1 MGAMGAT
8 GAMGAMG
15 AAAATGATSALKRA
29 LRAVGSPKRAA
40 SHSWFFKTGPG
51 EYGEGDKFLGVTVP
65 EIRRLARQYDGIP
78 LGAAAVLLKSAW
90 HEERMLALLILVRQ
104 YARAGDKQRAA
115 IHRTYLRHTRWINN
129 WDLVD
134 CSAAQLVGAHL
145 ENDGLATL
153 TRLAKS
159 RSVWERRIAII
170 ATYHPIRQREF
181 TQTLAIAA
189 LLRDDGHDLIHKAV
203 GWMLREVGNRDR
215 SVEER
220 FLKTHAARMPRTM
233 LRYAIERF
241 PEPLRQRYLR
251 PRLRADAVRRG
262 RP

>member
-1 MGAMGAT
+1 MPSSTRAGAT
-8 GAMGAMG
+8 AE
-15 AAAATGATSALKRA
+15 
-29 LRAVGSPKRAA
+29 LRAIRRDIRKVASPQRAA
-40 SHSWFFKTGPG
+40 SHRWFFKTGPG

-65 EIRRLARQYDGIP
+65 EVRRLARQYDGIP
-78 LGAAAVLLKSAW
+78 LTATTALLKSAW

-104 YARAGDKQRAA
+104 YARGDRKLREA
-115 IHRTYLRHTRWINN
+115 IHRIYLRHTRWINN

-134 CSAAQLVGAHL
+134 CSAAQIVGAHL
-145 ENDGLATL
+145 GRDGRSTL

-170 ATYHPIRQREF
+170 ATYHSIKQREF
-181 TQTLAIAA
+181 AHALAIAA

-203 GWMLREVGNRDR
+203 GWMLREIGNRNR

-220 FLKTHAARMPRTM
+220 FLRTHARRMPRTM

-241 PEPLRQRYLR
+241 PEPLRLRYLK
-251 PRLRADAVRRG
+251 PSGV
-262 RP
+262 